1 MPSSPEKASR
11 SARHFLP
18 CGVFFPAPP
27 AQQPCSGQRRQHALI
42 QRSNLLRQQGLVNR
56 ERDRWAAIPRPR
68 SRVPACGPP
77 VALTT
82 AAEITVHST
91 GARMLFGFIGRI
103 SSANQL
109 KDALDV
115 SSQRTRVI
123 ADRVSKA
130 TLQGTDGFALPRDP
144 SQPVVNPR
152 TAPVNVEE
160 EMTSL
165 ADEQLRFEAT
175 AKLLQK
181 TYEQI
186 RTSVRER

>member
-1 MPSSPEKASR
+1 
-11 SARHFLP
+11 
-18 CGVFFPAPP
+18 
-27 AQQPCSGQRRQHALI
+27 
-42 QRSNLLRQQGLVNR
+42 
-56 ERDRWAAIPRPR
+56 
-68 SRVPACGPP
+68 
-77 VALTT
+77 
-82 AAEITVHST
+82 
-91 GARMLFGFIGRI
+91 MLFGFIGRV

-115 SSQRTRVI
+115 SSQRTRAI

-130 TLQGTDGFALPRDP
+130 TLKGTDGFALPRDP
-144 SQPVVNPR
+144 AQPVNPE

-186 RTSVRER
+186 RTSFRDRA

>member
-1 MPSSPEKASR
+1 
-11 SARHFLP
+11 
-18 CGVFFPAPP
+18 
-27 AQQPCSGQRRQHALI
+27 
-42 QRSNLLRQQGLVNR
+42 
-56 ERDRWAAIPRPR
+56 
-68 SRVPACGPP
+68 
-77 VALTT
+77 
-82 AAEITVHST
+82 
-91 GARMLFGFIGRI
+91 MLFGFVGRV

-130 TLQGTDGFALPRDP
+130 TMKGPDGFALPRD
-144 SQPVVNPR
+144 SAQPVTPE
-152 TAPVNVEE
+152 TPVNVEE

-186 RTSVRER
+186 RTSLRDRA